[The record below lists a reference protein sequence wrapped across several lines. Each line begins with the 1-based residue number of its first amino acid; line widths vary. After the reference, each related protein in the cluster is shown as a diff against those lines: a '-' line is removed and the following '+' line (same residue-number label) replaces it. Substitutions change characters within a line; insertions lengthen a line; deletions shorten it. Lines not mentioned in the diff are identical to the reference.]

1 MLLPPHPSHSPP
13 CIHITHPP
21 QYHTIQLSASLSM
34 ALTPILHKG
43 YVFQCLNHPHTTP
56 HPYMYI
62 QWCFIVH
69 PNSNL
74 WQCCI
79 ACIQGLHQNVVPSQ
93 QQIAQRKTPFSNC
106 QLLQCLHCNNACRTF
121 GEQVTRVSAI
131 HYPTLLPELCQLSR
145 KAGARKISVLKAAHS
160 RMICAN
166 TILPTQYALHTWLWC
181 RLWPGIIEPCQ
192 KGNKQL
198 EVMSTVTQFL
208 THIYT

>member
-1 MLLPPHPSHSPP
+1 MHTHTLHSITLYSSLHHFPWPSHPFYTRDMCSNASTIHTQPP
-13 CIHITHPP
+13 
-21 QYHTIQLSASLSM
+21 
-34 ALTPILHKG
+34 TPICI
-43 YVFQCLNHPHTTP
+43 YN
-56 HPYMYI
+56 
-62 QWCFIVH
+62 WCFIVH

-93 QQIAQRKTPFSNC
+93 QQIAQRKTPFSDC